1 MRLADSSSTLI
12 QADLL
17 PHLASSFCLHDPSTP
32 AQNLSPFHISPSFS
46 NSSASL
52 HLFLTPVSEST
63 NERVTATIHAFSNK
77 GSYLPA
83 QLSILT
89 TNDPPASSPSIKIV
103 SIAEHDIGIKTVFSA
118 FDEARSRIAIWER
131 ATWNIHILDFAS
143 STSSPP
149 TSLSSIE
156 ITPSRDGLTAPTSCL
171 FLDDQS
177 LLLVGN
183 ARGQLSLY
191 SLSATGS
198 NSTLLA
204 SVDAHS
210 DGIQDLRAL
219 NRWKESNEET
229 ERLEIESVG
238 RDGMRKTVDI
248 TNEEGRCEVN
258 VVDERWV
265 AKGPIEKVSQR
276 SFPPTAC
283 ALNFVP

>member
-46 NSSASL
+46 DSSASL
-52 HLFLTPVSEST
+52 HLFLAPAAST
-63 NERVTATIHAFSNK
+63 LEPSSDRLLATIYAFSNK
-77 GSYLPA
+77 GSYLFA
-83 QLSILT
+83 QLSISSSY
-89 TNDPPASSPSIKIV
+89 DPPASSPSIKVV

-131 ATWNIHILDFAS
+131 ATWKIRIFDLAS

-149 TSLSSIE
+149 LQPSTIVIEPSS
-156 ITPSRDGLTAPTSCL
+156 DGSTAPTSLL
-171 FLDDQS
+171 FLCDRS

-183 ARGQLSLY
+183 AKGQLSLY
-191 SLSATGS
+191 SLSACES
-198 NSTLLA
+198 RSTLLT
-204 SVDAHS
+204 SGDAHS
-210 DGIQDLRAL
+210 DGIQDLRIL
-219 NRWKESNEET
+219 RRRKVLNEET
-229 ERLEIESVG
+229 ERFGIESVG

-265 AKGPIEKVSQR
+265 AKGPVEKVSQH
-276 SFPPTAC
+276 SLCF
-283 ALNFVP
+283 LH